1 MATAT
6 EEAETEE
13 KKKFDDLK
21 FVRIN
26 NPGTDS
32 GIIDMV
38 FRSIPRE
45 LFEQVKDIEINLDLL
60 YQSPAMFISDLNT
73 RFYVLVDS
81 EEKIKGFLWAYMN
94 VLLDAIQIQMFSL
107 DKEYQFIDALK
118 ETLKFIESWMGEKKV
133 KIQCLTSKP
142 HPYQKLG
149 GKISKLV
156 LVESG

>member
-6 EEAETEE
+6 KEPETEE
-13 KKKFDDLK
+13 KKKFSDLK

-38 FRSIPRE
+38 FRGIPKE
-45 LFEQVKDIEINLDLL
+45 LFKQVKDIEINLDLL
-60 YQSPAMFISDLNT
+60 YQSPAMFISDSNT
-73 RFYVLVDS
+73 RFYVLIDS
-81 EEKIKGFLWAYMN
+81 DEKIKGFLWAYIS
-94 VLLDAIQIQMFSL
+94 VLLEAVQVQMFRL
-107 DKEYQFIDALK
+107 DKEYQFGEALK
-118 ETLKFIESWMGEKKV
+118 GALEFIESWMGEKKV

-156 LVESG
+156 LVEFE